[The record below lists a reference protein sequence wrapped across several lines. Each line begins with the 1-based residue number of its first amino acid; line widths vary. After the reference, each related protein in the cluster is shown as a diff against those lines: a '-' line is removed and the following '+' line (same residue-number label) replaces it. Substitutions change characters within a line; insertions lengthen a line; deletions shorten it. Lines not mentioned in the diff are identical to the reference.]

1 MVDRGSHEA
10 VVWGL
15 VGEGG
20 MSQPDLFTAA
30 GTLGLPLTLLKNFPG
45 AAGKVGFSKAMSA
58 GWITLDKAAKPPL
71 VKRKVS
77 AIEDAVQVLNCKRS
91 SLLRR
96 CALYSLWISKRPK
109 IVHYLGTPVCH
120 SCW

>member
-1 MVDRGSHEA
+1 MVERGSHEA

-20 MSQPDLFTAA
+20 MPQPDLFTAA
-30 GTLGLPLTLLKNFPG
+30 GTFLPLSLFKNFLG

-77 AIEDAVQVLNCKRS
+77 AIEDAVQVLSCKRS
-91 SLLRR
+91 SLL
-96 CALYSLWISKRPK
+96 CP
-109 IVHYLGTPVCH
+109 
-120 SCW
+120 